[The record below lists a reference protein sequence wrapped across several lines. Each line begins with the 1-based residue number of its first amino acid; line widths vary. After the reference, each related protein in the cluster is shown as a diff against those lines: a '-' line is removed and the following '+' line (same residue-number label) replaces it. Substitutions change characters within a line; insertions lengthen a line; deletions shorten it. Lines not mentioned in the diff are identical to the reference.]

1 MRIKSFSNEQGILY
15 LVATPI
21 GNMQDITLRAIEIL
35 KTVDKIYA
43 EDTRNSINLLKHYN
57 ITTHLESYHEFNQE
71 TKTSDVIDEIK
82 SGKNI
87 ALISDAGLPVISDPG
102 YKIVKEAR
110 KEGLRVSTIPG
121 PSAGISALIASGI
134 APMPYTFYGFLDSK
148 QSKRIQELNDI
159 KYINHTIIFYEAPH
173 RLHDTLTDMY
183 NVLGNRSICI
193 ARELTKTF
201 EEYIETNLSDAI
213 NLEPLKGE
221 IVLILEGYKENTDTN
236 INPMERIDELIK
248 LGYKPNE
255 AIKEAAKQLNMDRK
269 ELYKNYSNYKNS
281 TRGNLNE

>member
-1 MRIKSFSNEQGILY
+1 MRIRSFDKNQGILY

-21 GNMQDITLRAIEIL
+21 GNMSDITLRALEIL
-35 KTVDKIYA
+35 KDVDKIYA

-71 TKTSDVIDEIK
+71 TKTDDVINEIK
-82 SGKNI
+82 SGMNI

-102 YKIVKEAR
+102 YKIVAEAR
-110 KEGLRVSTIPG
+110 KQGLRVSTIPG

-148 QSKRIQELNDI
+148 HSKRIQELNDL
-159 KYINHTIIFYEAPH
+159 KYVNHTIIFYEAPH
-173 RLHDTLTDMY
+173 RLNETLKDMY
-183 NVLGNRSICI
+183 DILGNRNICI

-201 EEYIETNLSDAI
+201 EEYIETNLEDAI
-213 NLEPLKGE
+213 NLDPLKGE
-221 IVLILEGYKENTDTN
+221 IVLILEGYKDNDVDESIDP
-236 INPMERIDELIK
+236 IDRIEELIK

-255 AIKEAAKQLNMDRK
+255 AIKEASKQLNLDKK
-269 ELYKNYSNYKNS
+269 ELYKKYSDFKNK
-281 TRGNLNE
+281 

>member
-1 MRIKSFSNEQGILY
+1 MS
-15 LVATPI
+15 
-21 GNMQDITLRAIEIL
+21 DITLRAIEIL
-35 KTVDKIYA
+35 KNVDKIYA

-71 TKTSDVIDEIK
+71 EKTLDVVKEIK
-82 SGKNI
+82 EGKNI

-148 QSKRIQELNDI
+148 QSKRISELNDL
-159 KYINHTIIFYEAPH
+159 KYITHTIIFYEAPH
-173 RLHDTLTDMY
+173 RLKDTLTDMY
-183 NVLGNRSICI
+183 NVLGNRNICI

-201 EEYIETNLSDAI
+201 EEYIETNLADAI
-213 NLEPLKGE
+213 NLDPLKGE
-221 IVLILEGYKENTDTN
+221 IVLILEGYKDDNKEE
-236 INPMERIDELIK
+236 INSMERIDELIN

-255 AIKEAAKQLNMDRK
+255 AIKETAKQLNLDRK
-269 ELYKNYSNYKNS
+269 ELYKQYLVYKN
-281 TRGNLNE
+281 NK

>member
-1 MRIKSFSNEQGILY
+1 MRIRSFDKNQGILY

-21 GNMQDITLRAIEIL
+21 GNMSDITLRALEVL
-35 KTVDKIYA
+35 KSVDKIYA

-71 TKTSDVIDEIK
+71 TKTDDVINEIK

-102 YKIVKEAR
+102 YKIVAEAR
-110 KEGLRVSTIPG
+110 KQGLRVSTIPG

-148 QSKRIQELNDI
+148 HSKRIQELNDL
-159 KYINHTIIFYEAPH
+159 KYVNHTIIFYEAPH
-173 RLHDTLTDMY
+173 RLNETLTDMY
-183 NVLGNRSICI
+183 DILGNRYICI

-201 EEYIETNLSDAI
+201 EEYIETTLEDAI
-213 NLEPLKGE
+213 KLDPLKGE
-221 IVLILEGYKENTDTN
+221 IVLILEGYKDNDVDKS
-236 INPMERIDELIK
+236 IDPIDRIEELIK

-255 AIKEAAKQLNMDRK
+255 AIKEASKQLNLDKK
-269 ELYKNYSNYKNS
+269 ELYKKYSDYKNK
-281 TRGNLNE
+281 

>member
-1 MRIKSFSNEQGILY
+1 MRTRSFEHNKGILY

-21 GNMQDITLRAIEIL
+21 GNLSDFSFRAVETL
-35 KTVDKIYA
+35 KSVDKIYA
-43 EDTRNSINLLKHYN
+43 EDTRNSINLLKHYG
-57 ITTHLESYHEFNQE
+57 ITTHLLSYHEFNQDE
-71 TKTSDVIDEIK
+71 KTQSIVDEVK
-82 SGKNI
+82 SGLTI

-121 PSAGISALIASGI
+121 PSAGISALIASGL

-148 QSKRIQELNDI
+148 QSKRLSELNEI

-173 RLHDTLTDMY
+173 RIKDTLVDML
-183 NVLGNRSICI
+183 NVFGNRNICI

-201 EEYIETNLSDAI
+201 EEYIEIDLNDAI

-221 IVLILEGYKENTDTN
+221 IVLIVEGYSENVDSD
-236 INPMERIDELIK
+236 INPFDRIDELIR

-255 AIKEAAKQLNMDRK
+255 AIKETAKQLNIDK
-269 ELYKNYSNYKNS
+269 KVLYKNYSDYKSN
-281 TRGNLNE
+281 N